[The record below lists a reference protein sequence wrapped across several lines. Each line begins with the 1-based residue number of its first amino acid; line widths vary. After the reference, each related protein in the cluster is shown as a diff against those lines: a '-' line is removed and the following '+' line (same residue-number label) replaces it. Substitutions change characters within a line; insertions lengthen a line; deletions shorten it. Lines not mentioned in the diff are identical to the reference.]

1 MTAATQRIVEAFTR
15 LSPESIGQLGEI
27 YCPDARF
34 VDPFNDVRGL
44 DAIQQ
49 IFRHMYQT
57 LDAPRFDVRQCIGQ
71 GEDYVLLWDFSFRFR
86 ATRKGVTQSL
96 PGASH
101 LRLDATGLIQLHRDY
116 WDPAQGIYEKLPVL
130 GILMRALRRHA
141 AS

>member
-1 MTAATQRIVEAFTR
+1 MAAAAQRIVDAFTR
-15 LSPESIGQLGEI
+15 LSPERIGQLGEI
-27 YCPDARF
+27 YCPAARF
-34 VDPFNDVRGL
+34 VDPFNDVQGL
-44 DAIQQ
+44 DEIQR

-57 LDAPRFDVRQCIGQ
+57 LDAPHFDVRQCIEQ
-71 GEDYVLLWDFSFRFR
+71 GADCVLLWDFSFRFR
-86 ATRKGVTQSL
+86 TSRKAVTQRL